1 MRVLFDVNK
10 DRKQKKDWES
20 DEDPDISLMSDLI
33 DYAIHGLQRCEDYC
47 GSEAY
52 CGEDSCF
59 CVRARLPH
67 PKHYELY
74 EEMRALGQELAWLT
88 ILGNLSQEQIPKGIL
103 KKGEKINEKII
114 I

>member
-1 MRVLFDVNK
+1 MIDTYEDLQ
-10 DRKQKKDWES
+10 QKKDWES
-20 DEDPDISLMSDLI
+20 NDSPEFCLMSDLI

-47 GSEAY
+47 GSETY
-52 CGEDSCF
+52 CGEDACF
-59 CVRARLPH
+59 CIRARLPH

-74 EEMRALGQELAWLT
+74 EEMRLIGKELSMLK
-88 ILGNLSQEQIPKGIL
+88 ILGNLSQEQIPEGIL